1 MIEVTEE
8 AKATE
13 LPPGELQEAMTA
25 EEKLKQIEDHDKVMR
40 EIEDEMK
47 QQAKKIYGVRSDSV
61 SNNSSISNSN
71 SKLKLGNLPEEHF
84 RISSDEKFIAE
95 RTSLIRGEVQL
106 DKYKETLEQSGR
118 LNEGD
123 DELEMIRKE
132 LSEDEEIR
140 LFADNRWGV
149 RKRDAMEIQQE
160 SEKLLRR
167 EQEHERNRERLRE
180 LAAFRQDQDHLHDHL
195 DDLNALIRQPG
206 AAELQVAGSGAPT
219 APPKK
224 HPEIKFTDLRENQ
237 KLKKEA
243 DYSEKAKEVPEPV
256 LNDDGDQASQGG
268 LETKK
273 KKKKR
278 KKQNKKKKK
287 ETEEEAK

>member
-1 MIEVTEE
+1 
-8 AKATE
+8 
-13 LPPGELQEAMTA
+13 MTD
-25 EEKLKQIEDHDKVMR
+25 EEKLKQIEDHDRMMR

-71 SKLKLGNLPEEHF
+71 SKLKMNNLREEHF
-84 RISSDEKFIAE
+84 RISPDEKFLAE

-106 DKYKETLEQSGR
+106 DKYKETLEQSDR
-118 LNEGD
+118 FNEGD
-123 DELEMIRKE
+123 AELEIIRKE

-140 LFADNRWGV
+140 MFADDRWGV
-149 RKRDAMEIQQE
+149 RKRDAAEIQQA

-167 EQEHERNRERLRE
+167 EHEHERNRERLRE
-180 LAAFRQDQDHLHDHL
+180 LAVLREDQDHLHDGL
-195 DDLNALIRQPG
+195 DDLNALIRQVG
-206 AAELQVAGSGAPT
+206 ASELAGAGSAVP
-219 APPKK
+219 ASPPKK

-243 DYSEKAKEVPEPV
+243 DYSEKANELAEPELRV
-256 LNDDGDQASQGG
+256 DNYYGEGDQASQGG

-287 ETEEEAK
+287 EADEEAK